1 MNGILCVNKPEGFTS
16 FDVVAKMRGIT
27 GVRKMGHAG
36 TLDPMATGVLPLLL
50 GRATKACDLLPD
62 ETKRYTAGFRFGLS
76 TDTQDITGKVLTS
89 SEEPVAREAL
99 LSALPAFRGE
109 LQQLP
114 PMYSAVQVNGQRLY
128 DLARQGREVEREP
141 RTVRIGELSL
151 LEYEAESRTGIL
163 DIRCSK
169 GTYVRTLIHDL
180 GRQLGAGGVLT
191 SLVRTESSGFSLE
204 GCITIE
210 EAARLS
216 EGGTLQEKLIP
227 IEAVFRGCPSV
238 GLSAVQKRMFLNGV
252 RLDLNRVRYRPGKGL
267 HAVYGPER
275 EFLGVARLDL
285 EAMELRVV
293 SFF

>member
-1 MNGILCVNKPEGFTS
+1 MNGILCMNKPEGFTS

-76 TDTQDITGKVLTS
+76 TDTQDITGKVLSS
-89 SEEPVAREAL
+89 SEEPVTKEAL

-114 PMYSAVQVNGQRLY
+114 PMYSAVQVNGRRLY

-141 RTVRIGELSL
+141 RTIRIDGLSL
-151 LEYEAESRTGIL
+151 LEYEAESRTGVL

-180 GRQLGAGGVLT
+180 GRRLGAGGVLT

-204 GCITIE
+204 DCITIE

-216 EGGTLQEKLIP
+216 ESDVLQEKLIP
-227 IEAVFRGCPSV
+227 IEAVFRGCPGV
-238 GLSAVQKRMFLNGV
+238 ALNAVQKRMFLNGV
-252 RLDLNRVRYRPGKGL
+252 RLDLNRVRYRPGEGL
-267 HAVYGPER
+267 YAVYGPER
-275 EFLGVARLDL
+275 EFLGVARPDL
-285 EAMELRVV
+285 EAMELRAV